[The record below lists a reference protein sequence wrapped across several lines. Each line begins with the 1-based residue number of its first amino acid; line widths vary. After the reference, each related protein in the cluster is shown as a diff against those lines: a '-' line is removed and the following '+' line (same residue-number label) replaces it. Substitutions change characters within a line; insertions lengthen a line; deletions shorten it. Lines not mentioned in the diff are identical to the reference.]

1 MENEKDLLEVK
12 KLLDIAEN
20 KIRQAKQKLFSS
32 EIGSI
37 AENVDVPDD
46 AESVQGIFDGEKM
59 IAKDKKE
66 FQVPPNYASK
76 SKLIP
81 GDVLKLTVSE
91 DGRYLYKQISPIA
104 RKNAVGVLKE
114 SSEGKYQV
122 DVDGKK
128 YSVLLASVTYFKA
141 KVDDKLSIVLPEV
154 GDSQWAAVDNIV

>member
-12 KLLDIAEN
+12 KLLDVAES

-32 EIGSI
+32 EIGNK
-37 AENVDVPDD
+37 AENVDIQDD
-46 AESVQGIFDGEKM
+46 TESIQGIFDGEKM

-66 FQVPPNYASK
+66 YQVPPNYASK

-91 DGRYLYKQISPIA
+91 DGRHLYKQISPIA
-104 RKNAVGVLKE
+104 RKNAVGVLEE

-141 KVDDKLSIVLPEV
+141 KVGDKLSIMLPEV

>member
-12 KLLDIAEN
+12 KLLDVAES

-66 FQVPPNYASK
+66 YQVPPNYASK

-104 RKNAVGVLKE
+104 RKNAVGVLEE

-141 KVDDKLSIVLPEV
+141 KVGDKLSIMLPEV